1 MSGKERKS
9 KASPSQALQL
19 PPIGQT
25 GLILLQPGQEL
36 PKEITASEAL
46 ELIRKAKKAG
56 KPVWVIIG

>member
-1 MSGKERKS
+1 MNEKGQQP

-19 PPIGQT
+19 PPVGQT
-25 GLILLQPGQEL
+25 GLILLHPGQE
-36 PKEITASEAL
+36 PPQEITAPEAL